1 MTKEEEIKSIPQSK
15 IRLYSS
21 PDAEFQLEKDY
32 GDEIER
38 KESYHGRE
46 ILELLQNVDDAYQSL
61 IEEGKGKKGDEVI
74 AYISLNNDVLTVA
87 NTGTAFNFESIKRL
101 SVGHA
106 SQKGDR
112 YIGNKGTGFRSVL
125 NWAKA
130 VEIYSDGYNFRYS
143 KKIAT
148 ECFNKIDKS
157 KIASQLNNKPNLCLP
172 ILSVPEW
179 IEDKDDKRTEEE
191 KEYNT
196 VIKIIIDAETQ
207 NDKQGVLEQ
216 LDSLDMNILLFLPNI
231 SEIKVFN
238 NGQEKIYS
246 KEITPIEDYE
256 EITVFSTINNN
267 VSDKLLYAVKRDEN
281 HTIFDIDAKKNKSV
295 NIAVAIPLN
304 NIQDKYPI
312 YNFFPMRLMESP
324 FKLLL
329 HASFVSLDQHR
340 DSLNLDPKG
349 YNKQILEYLLEL
361 CVSFVS
367 CYFSKK
373 ETDYTAFRFLTPNN
387 YFYNNLCLKNTSLE
401 QFDLSDIYIN
411 LIKSAKLL
419 PSVNG
424 HYISKN
430 DEPYIAPDNL
440 PHQLN
445 GNGFDKILI
454 PFTYNEREAN
464 QYNFF
469 RLLKLPKMDSQ
480 LLCNEINNRINTFSV
495 KERVEIFCWW
505 CEQFSSLNYCPN
517 LLFDTHGN
525 SIGYGK
531 RCFYKSESTLSG
543 PELKFT
549 DFLYLDDKYEAALIN
564 YFDTYK
570 ADKVQER
577 KNLYKNP
584 KKTITKRV
592 IPFFL
597 KPFVDLREFTTKS
610 VISTVNACV
619 NDSYENSIEFVNWL
633 WSVFPT
639 ISKPNS
645 DDDEL
650 IAISEKIT
658 YHFPTANKT
667 VAASKEIY
675 LGKDYGNEL
684 EDLFLNSDY
693 QRLAPLSEFDF
704 QNELLDDLIPF
715 FKYFELIEYP
725 RVEKEKVPSYK
736 LQDYSIFL
744 WDYCENISDYSGL
757 SIKVSVINNIEYLLS
772 KDTETI
778 LKWILSDKQIRNVL
792 LNKNEIG
799 GEVKYREYNRKVDTQ
814 LPQIPSYLNYIFSN
828 SKWVSIEG
836 HGRVEPDK
844 CLLVSND
851 KLLATLHPC
860 ITYEYLSELSSH
872 LACTVTELEEI
883 FIAFNVK
890 TSIADLDSDSFY
902 DLLLK
907 LPSNKNENRKLAS
920 KIISQCID
928 KDKPFYPSSKQNE
941 FFTNGLILAKQRG
954 EEDFFSV
961 NEVRF
966 SSSAVVNINN
976 VPLLKTPP
984 RNGNRELIK
993 KIFNVQPFSEKYV
1006 IDKDSITL
1014 HPDNNTVEKKLKDFL
1029 PFVYALRQQS
1039 NAKSTELNIYK
1050 NLHIYL
1056 VSNISINIESN
1067 PDFHIT
1073 NPYSIIFN
1081 KNEADA
1087 PTDNK
1092 DWYVYLPANVNLD
1105 LFEFSKNALESIFYI
1120 IQNQMNVS
1128 SLGELFRAD
1137 DYQQRLR
1144 LVEDKIDSELIQN
1157 AITILYESSTDRIK
1171 KYLETNNLQT
1181 QEILDVFNSIDFDNV
1196 KENDVPT
1203 LIRFLSL
1210 FDYTDKRFEEI
1221 YNIPT
1226 YVIKEYNEK
1235 IFRIYWNDNSDFYYL
1250 SIYES
1255 LETKSLDE
1263 KLKYSNKKS
1272 ELEKLIRVEIS
1283 IHAKDITFEPSE
1295 ILKDFKFKE
1304 DSAKIDVINEIYDSN
1319 IESLKNIITETEL
1332 FELFSTKFSSLLYF
1346 PNVIDYIQREYIEYK
1361 KINSQPKDKEDLVGT
1376 GKTPNLSNNL
1386 VPSTFSRSTNN
1397 AGFSTSPSNPTVH
1410 NPLNPLENARTG
1422 GLAELCVIE
1431 TLESRLLSEVNN
1443 YFNNQTYKIK
1453 WLSSYAKKY
1462 RKEKKINDAA
1472 GYDIYLSS
1480 SDKELFLEVKGTKD
1494 SECSFFM
1501 SANEYCIAK
1510 QHQNQNNYW
1519 IVFVSKVKDEHPNI
1533 NVIKVEDLINNNI
1546 FTSSTDTYL
1555 IQYKGNNA
1563 DNTKN
1568 PTDDNIDINSNGEVT

>member
-1 MTKEEEIKSIPQSK
+1 MTKEEEIKSIAPSK

-61 IEEGKGKKGDEVI
+61 IEEGKGNKGDKVI
-74 AYISLNNDVLTVA
+74 AYISLDNDVLTVA
-87 NTGTAFNFESIKRL
+87 NTGTAFNYESIKRL

-125 NWAKA
+125 NWAKE

-143 KKIAT
+143 KRFAT
-148 ECFNKIDKS
+148 SCFNQIDKS
-157 KIASQLNNKPNLCLP
+157 KIASQLKNKPDLCLP

-179 IEDKDDKRTEEE
+179 IEDKDDKRTKQE

-216 LDSLDMNILLFLPNI
+216 LDGLDMNILLFLPNI
-231 SEIKVFN
+231 TEIKVYN

-246 KEITPIEDYE
+246 KTIKFIEDYE
-256 EITVFSTINNN
+256 EITVFSIINNN

-281 HTIFDIDAKKNKSV
+281 HTIFDKDLKKNKAV

-304 NIQDKYPI
+304 NIQDEYFL
-312 YNFFPMRLMESP
+312 YNFFPMRLMKSP

-329 HASFVSLDQHR
+329 HASFISLDQHR
-340 DSLNLDPKG
+340 DSLNLDTKG
-349 YNKQILEYLLEL
+349 YNKQILEYLLAL

-367 CYFSKK
+367 SYFSNKK
-373 ETDYTAFRFLTPNN
+373 TDYTAFRFLTPNN
-387 YFYNNLCLKNTSLE
+387 YLYNNPCLKNSSLE
-401 QFDLSDIYIN
+401 QFDLSEKYLD
-411 LIKSAKLL
+411 LIKSTNLL

-424 HYISKN
+424 QYLSLK
-430 DEPYIAPDNL
+430 DELFVAPENL
-440 PHQLN
+440 PKRLN
-445 GNGFDKILI
+445 GKGFERILC
-454 PFTYNEREAN
+454 PFIYNENELY

-469 RLLKLPKMDSQ
+469 RILKIPRMDSQ
-480 LLCNEINNRINTFSV
+480 LLCNEINNRNNSFSV

-505 CEQFSSLNYCPN
+505 VEQFSELNYCPN

-549 DFLYLDDKYEAALIN
+549 DFVYLDDKYEDALVN

-619 NDSYENSIEFVNWL
+619 NDNYENSVEFVNWL

-645 DDDEL
+645 DEDEL
-650 IAISEKIT
+650 ISVSEKIT

-693 QRLAPLSEFDF
+693 QRLAPLSEFAFKD
-704 QNELLDDLIPF
+704 ELLEDLIPF
-715 FKYFELIEYP
+715 FKYFEVIEYP
-725 RVEKEKVPSYK
+725 RVEKNKEPSYR
-736 LQDYSIFL
+736 LNDYMIYL
-744 WDYCENISDYSGL
+744 WNYCENISDSSGL
-757 SIKVSVINNIEYLLS
+757 TIKVSVINNIEYLLS

-778 LKWILSDKQIRNVL
+778 LKWILSDKQIKNFL
-792 LNKNEIG
+792 LNKNEIE
-799 GEVKYREYNRKVDTQ
+799 GEVMYREYNHKVDTPL
-814 LPQIPSYLNYIFSN
+814 LPIPSYLNYIFSN
-828 SKWVSIEG
+828 SKWVLIEG
-836 HGRVEPDK
+836 HGRIEPGK

-851 KLLATLHPC
+851 KLLSTLHPC
-860 ITYEYLSELSSH
+860 ISNDYLEEMSSH
-872 LACTVTELEEI
+872 LACTVSELEEI
-883 FIAFNVK
+883 FIAFNAK
-890 TSIADLDSDSFY
+890 TSIADLDSDCFY

-907 LPSNKNENRKLAS
+907 LPSQKNENKKLAS

-928 KDKPFYPSSKQNE
+928 KDSPFSHSSKQNE
-941 FFTNGLILAKQRG
+941 FFSNGLILARQKG
-954 EEDFFSV
+954 EENFFPI

-993 KIFNVQPFSEKYV
+993 KIFNVQPFSEKYI
-1006 IDKDSITL
+1006 IDRDSITL
-1014 HPDNNTVEKKLKDFL
+1014 HPDNDTVVKGLKDFL

-1039 NAKSTELNIYK
+1039 NAKSTELNNYK

-1067 PDFHIT
+1067 PDFHISE
-1073 NPYSIIFN
+1073 PYSIIFN
-1081 KNEADA
+1081 KNETDV

-1092 DWYVYLPANVNLD
+1092 DWYVYLPADEKLD
-1105 LFEFSKNALESIFYI
+1105 LFEFSKNAIESIFYI

-1171 KYLETNNLQT
+1171 KYLETNHLLS
-1181 QEILDVFNSIDFDNV
+1181 QEILDVLNIIDFDNV
-1196 KENDVPT
+1196 KDTDVPN
-1203 LIRFLSL
+1203 LIRFLNL
-1210 FDYTDKRFEEI
+1210 FDYSDKRFEEI

-1226 YVIKEYNEK
+1226 YIIKEYNERK
-1235 IFRIYWNDNSDFYYL
+1235 FRIYWNENSDYYYL
-1250 SIYES
+1250 PIYELLENKS
-1255 LETKSLDE
+1255 LEE
-1263 KLKYSNKKS
+1263 KLKYANKKA
-1272 ELEKLIRVEIS
+1272 EREKLIKVEINT
-1283 IHAKDITFEPSE
+1283 HLKDISFIPSE
-1295 ILKDFKFKE
+1295 ILSNFDSKK
-1304 DSAKIDVINEIYDSN
+1304 DSAKIGLINSVYDSN
-1319 IESLKNIITETEL
+1319 IESLKIIIQDTDL
-1332 FELFSTKFSSLLYF
+1332 FELFSTKFTSLLCF
-1346 PNVIDYIQREYIEYK
+1346 TNVIDYIQKEYNEYIK
-1361 KINSQPKDKEDLVGT
+1361 QNLQPKPKEDIVGT
-1376 GKTPNLSNNL
+1376 GKTPNLSNEL
-1386 VPSTFSRSTNN
+1386 VPSTYRRTINN
-1397 AGFSTSPSNPTVH
+1397 TGFSTNPSNPTAH

-1431 TLESRLLSEVNN
+1431 SLESKLLSEVNE
-1443 YFNNQTYKIK
+1443 YFNNQEYKIK

-1480 SDKELFLEVKGTKD
+1480 SDKELFIEVKGTKD
-1494 SECSFFM
+1494 SECSFLM
-1501 SANEYCIAK
+1501 SVNEYCIAK
-1510 QHQNQNNYW
+1510 QHQTLNNYW
-1519 IVFVSKVKDEHPNI
+1519 IVFVSRVKDEHPNI
-1533 NVIKVEDLINNNI
+1533 NVIKIADLLNENM
-1546 FTSSTDTYL
+1546 FSSNTDTYF
-1555 IQYKGNNA
+1555 IQYKGGN
-1563 DNTKN
+1563 
-1568 PTDDNIDINSNGEVT
+1568 

>member
-1 MTKEEEIKSIPQSK
+1 MTKEEEIKSIPPSK

-46 ILELLQNVDDAYQSL
+46 ILELLQNIDDAYQSL
-61 IEEGKGKKGDEVI
+61 IEEGKGKKGDKVI
-74 AYISLNNDVLTVA
+74 AYISLDNDVLTVA
-87 NTGTAFNFESIKRL
+87 NTGTSFNFESIKRL
-101 SVGHA
+101 CVGHA

-125 NWAKA
+125 NWAKE

-143 KKIAT
+143 KRFATSCFNQIDKLKIAT
-148 ECFNKIDKS
+148 QI
-157 KIASQLNNKPNLCLP
+157 NNKPNLCLP

-179 IEDKDDKRTEEE
+179 IKDKDDKRTEQE

-216 LDSLDMNILLFLPNI
+216 LDSLDMSILLFLPNI
-231 SEIKVFN
+231 SKIKVYN

-246 KEITPIEDYE
+246 KDITPIEDFE
-256 EITVFSTINNN
+256 EITVFSTINNT
-267 VSDKLLYAVKRDEN
+267 VSDKLLYAVKRDES
-281 HTIFDIDAKKNKSV
+281 HTIFDIDAKKDKAV

-304 NIQDKYPI
+304 NIQNEYYL
-312 YNFFPMRLMESP
+312 YNFFPMRLMKSP
-324 FKLLL
+324 FKVLL

-367 CYFSKK
+367 SYFSKK
-373 ETDYTAFRFLTPNN
+373 KTDYTAFRYLTPNN
-387 YFYNNLCLKNTSLE
+387 YLANTPCLKNTSLE
-401 QFDLSDIYIN
+401 QFDLSEKYLD
-411 LIKSAKLL
+411 LIKAAKLL

-424 HYISKN
+424 QYISVN
-430 DEPYIAPDNL
+430 DEPFLAPDNL
-440 PHQLN
+440 PTQLN

-454 PFTYNEREAN
+454 PFNYSEREVN
-464 QYNFF
+464 QYYFF
-469 RLLKLPKMDSQ
+469 RTLKLPMIDGQ
-480 LLCNEINNRINTFSV
+480 ILCDEINNRISTLSV
-495 KERVEIFCWW
+495 NERVEIFCWW
-505 CEQFSSLNYCPN
+505 VEQFSDLKYSPN
-517 LLFDTHGN
+517 LLYDTHGN
-525 SIGYGK
+525 SIGYSK
-531 RCFYKSESTLSG
+531 RCFYKSESTLAGS
-543 PELKFT
+543 ELSFT
-549 DFLYLDDKYEAALIN
+549 DFVYLDDEYADALIN

-570 ADKVQER
+570 AEKVKER
-577 KNLYKNP
+577 KEAYNA
-584 KKTITKRV
+584 KKTTTKRV

-597 KPFVDLREFTTKS
+597 RPFIDLREFTTKS

-619 NDSYENSIEFVNWL
+619 NDSYENAIEFVNWL
-633 WSVFPT
+633 WTVFPI

-650 IAISEKIT
+650 ISISEKIT

-684 EDLFLNSDY
+684 EDLFQNSNY
-693 QRLAPLSEFDF
+693 QRLAPISEFIFKD
-704 QNELLDDLIPF
+704 ELLADLIPF
-715 FKYFELIEYP
+715 FKYFEVIEYP
-725 RVEKEKVPSYK
+725 RVEKDKKPSYR
-736 LQDYSIFL
+736 LNDYSIYL
-744 WDYCENISDYSGL
+744 RDYCDNISSYSDL
-757 SIKVSVINNIEYLLS
+757 SINVSVINNIEYLLS

-778 LKWILSDKQIRNVL
+778 LKWILSDKQIRIVL
-792 LNKNEIG
+792 LNKYELG
-799 GEVKYREYNRKVDTQ
+799 GEVKYRESYRKVDTQ

-828 SKWVSIEG
+828 SKWVSIAG
-836 HGRVEPDK
+836 HGRVELGK

-851 KLLATLHPC
+851 KLLASLHPC
-860 ITYEYLSELSSH
+860 ITNEYLEELSSH
-872 LACTVTELEEI
+872 LACTATELEEI

-907 LPSNKNENRKLAS
+907 LPSKKNENRKLAS

-928 KDKPFYPSSKQNE
+928 KDKPFYCSSKQNE

-1073 NPYSIIFN
+1073 EPYSIIFN
-1081 KNEADA
+1081 KNEADV

-1157 AITILYESSTDRIK
+1157 AITILYESSTERIK

-1196 KENDVPT
+1196 KENDVPN
-1203 LIRFLSL
+1203 LLKFLNF

-1221 YNIPT
+1221 YSIPT
-1226 YVIKEYNEK
+1226 YIIKEYNEK
-1235 IFRIYWNDNSDFYYL
+1235 IFRIYWNNNSDFYYL
-1250 SIYES
+1250 PIYES
-1255 LETKSLDE
+1255 LETKSLEE
-1263 KLKYSNKKS
+1263 KLKYANKKS
-1272 ELEKLIRVEIS
+1272 ELEKLIKVEINT
-1283 IHAKDITFEPSE
+1283 HAKDINFEPSE
-1295 ILKDFKFKE
+1295 ILRKFGFRE
-1304 DSAKIDVINEIYDSN
+1304 DSAKISVMNEIYDSN
-1319 IESLKNIITETEL
+1319 IESLKSIITETEL
-1332 FELFSTKFSSLLYF
+1332 FESFSTKFSSFLYF
-1346 PNVIDYIQREYIEYK
+1346 PKVIDYIQSEYIEYK
-1361 KINSQPKDKEDLVGT
+1361 KLNSQPKDKEDLVET
-1376 GKTPNLSNNL
+1376 GKTPNLSNEL
-1386 VPSTFSRSTNN
+1386 VPSTYIRSTNN
-1397 AGFSTSPSNPTVH
+1397 ASFSTSPSNPTPH
-1410 NPLNPLENARTG
+1410 IPQNPLENTRIG
-1422 GLAELCVIE
+1422 GLSELCVIE
-1431 TLESRLLSEVNN
+1431 TLESRLLSEVNE
-1443 YFNNQTYKIK
+1443 YFYNQEYKIK
-1453 WLSSYAKKY
+1453 WISAYAKKY
-1462 RKEKKINDAA
+1462 RNEKKINDAA

-1480 SDKELFLEVKGTKD
+1480 SDKELFIEVKGTKD

-1510 QHQNQNNYW
+1510 QHQSQNNYW
-1519 IVFVSKVKDEHPNI
+1519 IVFVSRVKDEHPNI

-1555 IQYKGNNA
+1555 IQYKGDAN
-1563 DNTKN
+1563 
-1568 PTDDNIDINSNGEVT
+1568 

>member
-1 MTKEEEIKSIPQSK
+1 MTKEEEIKSISHSK

-61 IEEGKGKKGDEVI
+61 IEGGKGKKGDKVT
-74 AYISLNNDVLTVA
+74 AYISFDNDVLTVA

-112 YIGNKGTGFRSVL
+112 YIGNKGTGFRAVL
-125 NWAKA
+125 NWAKE

-143 KKIAT
+143 KRFAT
-148 ECFNKIDKS
+148 YCFNQIDKS

-179 IEDKDDKRTEEE
+179 IEDTDDKRTEQE

-216 LDSLDMNILLFLPNI
+216 LNSLDMNILLFLPNI
-231 SEIKVFN
+231 SEIKVYN

-246 KEITPIEDYE
+246 KEVTPIEDYE
-256 EITVFSTINNN
+256 EISVYSKINNN
-267 VSDKLLYAVKRDEN
+267 ISNKLSYAVKRDEN
-281 HTIFDIDAKKNKSV
+281 HTIFDKDSKKNKAV

-304 NIQDKYPI
+304 NIHDEYFL
-312 YNFFPMRLMESP
+312 YNFFPMRLMKSP

-329 HASFVSLDQHR
+329 HASFISLDQHR
-340 DSLNLDPKG
+340 DSLNLDTKG
-349 YNKQILEYLLEL
+349 YNKQILEYLLAL

-367 CYFSKK
+367 SYFSNKK
-373 ETDYTAFRFLTPNN
+373 TDYTAFGFLSPNN
-387 YFYNNLCLKNTSLE
+387 YLYNNPCLKNSSLE
-401 QFDLSDIYIN
+401 QFDLSEIYLD
-411 LIKSAKLL
+411 LIKSTNLL

-424 HYISKN
+424 QYLSLK
-430 DEPYIAPDNL
+430 DEPFVAPDNL
-440 PHQLN
+440 PKKLN
-445 GNGFDKILI
+445 GKGFDKILC
-454 PFTYNEREAN
+454 PFIYNENELY

-469 RLLKLPKMDSQ
+469 RTLKIPKMDSQ
-480 LLCNEINNRINTFSV
+480 LLCNEINNRNNSFTV

-505 CEQFSSLNYCPN
+505 VEQFSSLNYCPN

-549 DFLYLDDKYEAALIN
+549 DFVYLDDKYEDALVN

-610 VISTVNACV
+610 VISTVNACI
-619 NDSYENSIEFVNWL
+619 NDDYENSVEFVNWL

-645 DDDEL
+645 DEDEL
-650 IAISEKIT
+650 ISVSEKIA

-693 QRLAPLSEFDF
+693 QRLAPLSEFSFKD
-704 QNELLDDLIPF
+704 ELLADLIPF
-715 FKYFELIEYP
+715 FKYFEVIEYP
-725 RVEKEKVPSYK
+725 RVEKDKEPSYK
-736 LQDYSIFL
+736 LNDYSIYLRDF
-744 WDYCENISDYSGL
+744 CENISDYSGL
-757 SIKVSVINNIEYLLS
+757 AIKVSVINNIEYLLS

-778 LKWILSDKQIRNVL
+778 LRWLLSDKQIRTVL
-792 LNKNEIG
+792 LNKYELG
-799 GEVKYREYNRKVDTQ
+799 GEVQYREYKRKVDTQ

-828 SKWVSIEG
+828 SKWVSITG
-836 HGRVEPDK
+836 HGRLEPGK

-851 KLLATLHPC
+851 KLLSTLHPC
-860 ITYEYLSELSSH
+860 ITNEYLEELSSH
-872 LACTVTELEEI
+872 LACTVTDLEDI
-883 FIAFNVK
+883 FIAFNAK

-907 LPSNKNENRKLAS
+907 LPSKKNENRKLAS
-920 KIISQCID
+920 KIISQCVD
-928 KDKPFYPSSKQNE
+928 KDIPFYSSSKQSE
-941 FFTNGLILAKQRG
+941 FFSNGLVLAKQKG

-1006 IDKDSITL
+1006 IDKDSIKL
-1014 HPDNNTVEKKLKDFL
+1014 HPDNNTVENKLKDFL

-1056 VSNISINIESN
+1056 VSNISINIDSN
-1067 PDFHIT
+1067 PDFNISE
-1073 NPYSIIFN
+1073 PYSIIFN
-1081 KNEADA
+1081 KNEKDV

-1092 DWYVYLPANVNLD
+1092 DWYVYLPADVNLD
-1105 LFEFSKNALESIFYI
+1105 LFEFSKNSIESIFYI

-1157 AITILYESSTDRIK
+1157 AITILYESLTERIK
-1171 KYLETNNLQT
+1171 KYLEINNLLS
-1181 QEILDVFNSIDFDNV
+1181 QEILDVFNSIDFDNLE
-1196 KENDVPT
+1196 ENDVPN
-1203 LIRFLSL
+1203 LIRFLNL

-1221 YNIPT
+1221 YSIPT
-1226 YVIKEYNEK
+1226 YIIKEYNEK
-1235 IFRIYWNDNSDFYYL
+1235 KFRIYWSDNSDFYYL
-1250 SIYES
+1250 PIYES
-1255 LETKSLDE
+1255 LENMSLED
-1263 KLKYSNKKS
+1263 KLKYANKKA
-1272 ELEKLIRVEIS
+1272 ELEKLIKIEVNSHI
-1283 IHAKDITFEPSE
+1283 KDINFVPSN
-1295 ILKDFKFKE
+1295 ILEKFDFKE
-1304 DSAKIDVINEIYDSN
+1304 DNAKLDVINAIYDSN
-1319 IESLKNIITETEL
+1319 IEAIKKIITEAEL
-1332 FELFSTKFSSLLYF
+1332 FELFSIKFTSLLYF
-1346 PNVIDYIQREYIEYK
+1346 KNVIDYIQGEYNQYK
-1361 KINSQPKDKEDLVGT
+1361 KLNSQPKDIEDFVET
-1376 GKTPNLSNNL
+1376 GKTPNLSNVL
-1386 VPSTFSRSTNN
+1386 VPSSYSRTISNG
-1397 AGFSTSPSNPTVH
+1397 GFSTSPSNPTAH

-1431 TLESRLLSEVNN
+1431 TLESGLFSEVNE
-1443 YFNNQTYKIK
+1443 YFDNQDYKIK

-1480 SDKELFLEVKGTKD
+1480 SDKELFIEVKGTKD

-1501 SANEYCIAK
+1501 SANEFCIAK
-1510 QHQNQNNYW
+1510 QHQTLNNYW
-1519 IVFVSKVKDEHPNI
+1519 IAFVSRVKDEDPNI
-1533 NVIKVEDLINNNI
+1533 NVIKIVDLLNKNFFN
-1546 FTSSTDTYL
+1546 SSTDTYF
-1555 IQYKGNNA
+1555 IQYKGEN
-1563 DNTKN
+1563 KQ
-1568 PTDDNIDINSNGEVT
+1568 

>member
-1 MTKEEEIKSIPQSK
+1 MGQDGIRKMTKEEEIKSIPPSK

-32 GDEIER
+32 SDEIER

-61 IEEGKGKKGDEVI
+61 IEEGKGKKGDKVT
-74 AYISLNNDVLTVA
+74 AYISLEDDVLTVA

-125 NWAKA
+125 NWAKE

-143 KKIAT
+143 KKFAT

-256 EITVFSTINNN
+256 EITVFSTINNI

-281 HTIFDIDAKKNKSV
+281 HTIFDIDAKKNKAV

-304 NIQDKYPI
+304 DLKDEYHL
-312 YNFFPMRLMESP
+312 YNFFPMRLMKSP

-340 DSLNLDPKG
+340 DSLNLDLKG
-349 YNKQILEYLLEL
+349 YNKLILEYLLEL

-367 CYFSKK
+367 SYFSEKK
-373 ETDYTAFRFLTPNN
+373 TDYTAFRYLTPNN
-387 YFYNNLCLKNTSLE
+387 YLYNTPCLKNTSLE
-401 QFDLSDIYIN
+401 QFDLSEKYLN
-411 LIKSAKLL
+411 LIKEAKLL
-419 PSVNG
+419 PTVNEQ
-424 HYISKN
+424 YISVI
-430 DEPYIAPDNL
+430 DEPLLAPDNL
-440 PHQLN
+440 PSQLN

-454 PFTYNEREAN
+454 PFNYSDREVN

-469 RLLKLPKMDSQ
+469 RTLKLPMMDG
-480 LLCNEINNRINTFSV
+480 LILYDEINKRVSTLSV
-495 KERVEIFCWW
+495 NERVEIFCWW

-517 LLFDTHGN
+517 LLYDTHGN

-549 DFLYLDDKYEAALIN
+549 DFVYLDDKYEAALIN

-633 WSVFPT
+633 WSVFPA

-650 IAISEKIT
+650 ISVSEKIT
-658 YHFPTANKT
+658 YHFPTAAKT
-667 VAASKEIY
+667 VSASKEIY

-693 QRLAPLSEFDF
+693 QRLAPISEFAFKD
-704 QNELLDDLIPF
+704 ELLADLIPF
-715 FKYFELIEYP
+715 FKYFEVIEYP
-725 RVEKEKVPSYK
+725 RVEKEKEPSYK
-736 LQDYSIFL
+736 LKDYKYYL
-744 WDYCENISDYSGL
+744 WDYCENISNYSDL
-757 SIKVSVINNIEYLLS
+757 SIKVSLINNIDYLLS

-778 LKWILSDKQIRNVL
+778 LKWILSDKQIRTVL
-792 LNKNEIG
+792 LNKYELG
-799 GEVKYREYNRKVDTQ
+799 GEVKYREYNRKVDTE
-814 LPQIPSYLNYIFSN
+814 LAQIPSYLNYIFSN
-828 SKWVSIEG
+828 SKWVFIRG
-836 HGRVEPDK
+836 HGRIEPGK

-851 KLLATLHPC
+851 KLLSTLHPC
-860 ITYEYLSELSSH
+860 ITNEYLEELSSH
-872 LACTVTELEEI
+872 LACKESDLEDI

-907 LPSNKNENRKLAS
+907 LPSKKNENRKLAS

-928 KDKPFYPSSKQNE
+928 KDKPFYQSPKQSE
-941 FFTNGLILAKQRG
+941 FFANGLVLAKQKG
-954 EEDFFSV
+954 EEDFFPV

-1006 IDKDSITL
+1006 IDKESISL

-1056 VSNISINIESN
+1056 VSNISINIETN
-1067 PDFHIT
+1067 PDFHISE
-1073 NPYSIIFN
+1073 PYSIIFN
-1081 KNEADA
+1081 KNEADV

-1092 DWYVYLPANVNLD
+1092 DWYVYLTANVNLD

-1157 AITILYESSTDRIK
+1157 AITILYESSTERIK

-1272 ELEKLIRVEIS
+1272 ELEKLIRVKIS
-1283 IHAKDITFEPSE
+1283 AHAKDITFEPSE

-1304 DSAKIDVINEIYDSN
+1304 DIAKLDIINEIYDSN

-1346 PNVIDYIQREYIEYK
+1346 PNVIDYIQHEYIKYK
-1361 KINSQPKDKEDLVGT
+1361 KINSQPKDKEDLVET

-1397 AGFSTSPSNPTVH
+1397 ASFSTSPSNPTVH

-1431 TLESRLLSEVNN
+1431 TLESRLLSEVNK
-1443 YFNNQTYKIK
+1443 YFNNQEYKIK
-1453 WLSSYAKKY
+1453 WISSYAKKY

-1480 SDKELFLEVKGTKD
+1480 SDKELFIEVKGTKD

-1510 QHQNQNNYW
+1510 QHQSLNNYW
-1519 IVFVSKVKDEHPNI
+1519 IVFVSRVKDEHPNI

-1546 FTSSTDTYL
+1546 FMSSTDTYL

-1568 PTDDNIDINSNGEVT
+1568 PNKMSA

>member
-1 MTKEEEIKSIPQSK
+1 MSLKIIRNEYLDQIRKAKEEEIKSIPRSK

-32 GDEIER
+32 SDEIER

-61 IEEGKGKKGDEVI
+61 IENGKGKKGDKVT
-74 AYISLNNDVLTVA
+74 AYISLDNDVLTVA

-125 NWAKA
+125 NWAKE

-143 KKIAT
+143 KRFAT
-148 ECFNKIDKS
+148 ACFNKIDKS
-157 KIASQLNNKPNLCLP
+157 KITTQLKNKPNLCLP

-179 IEDKDDKRTEEE
+179 IEDTDDKRTEQE

-196 VIKIIIDAETQ
+196 VIKIIIDVETQ

-231 SEIKVFN
+231 SEIKIYN

-256 EITVFSTINNN
+256 EISVYSTINKNI
-267 VSDKLLYAVKRDEN
+267 SDKLSYAVKRDEN
-281 HTIFDIDAKKNKSV
+281 HTIFDKDAKKNKAV

-304 NIQDKYPI
+304 NIQDEYFL
-312 YNFFPMRLMESP
+312 YNFFPMRLMKSP

-329 HASFVSLDQHR
+329 HASFLSLDQHR
-340 DSLNLDPKG
+340 DSLNLDTKG

-367 CYFSKK
+367 SYFSNK

-387 YFYNNLCLKNTSLE
+387 YLYNNPCLKNSSLE
-401 QFDLSDIYIN
+401 QFDLSEKYLD
-411 LIKSAKLL
+411 LIKSTNLL

-424 HYISKN
+424 QYLSLK
-430 DEPYIAPDNL
+430 DEPFVAPDNL
-440 PHQLN
+440 PKELN
-445 GNGFDKILI
+445 GKGFDKILC
-454 PFTYNEREAN
+454 PFIYNENESY

-469 RLLKLPKMDSQ
+469 RTLKISKMDSQ
-480 LLCNEINNRINTFSV
+480 LLCNEINNRNNTFSV

-505 CEQFSSLNYCPN
+505 VEQFSGLNYCPN

-531 RCFYKSESTLSG
+531 RCFYKSESTLTGS
-543 PELKFT
+543 ELSFT
-549 DFLYLDDKYEAALIN
+549 DFVYLDDDYTDALIN

-570 ADKVQER
+570 AEKVQER
-577 KNLYKNP
+577 KERYDA
-584 KKTITKRV
+584 KKTTTKRV

-597 KPFVDLREFTTKS
+597 RPFIDLREFTTKS

-619 NDSYENSIEFVNWL
+619 NDSYENSVEFVNWL

-645 DDDEL
+645 DEDEL
-650 IAISEKIT
+650 TSVSEKIT

-693 QRLAPLSEFDF
+693 QRLAPLSEFAFKD
-704 QNELLDDLIPF
+704 ELLEDLIPF
-715 FKYFELIEYP
+715 FKYFEVIEFP
-725 RVEKEKVPSYK
+725 RIEKDKEPIYK
-736 LQDYSIFL
+736 LDEYRDDL
-744 WDYCENISDYSGL
+744 WWCCKNISDNSWPT
-757 SIKVSVINNIEYLLS
+757 IKVSIINNVEYLLS

-778 LKWILSDKQIRNVL
+778 LKWILSDKQIRTVL
-792 LNKNEIG
+792 LNKYESW
-799 GEVKYREYNRKVDTQ
+799 GEVKYREYNHKVDSE
-814 LPQIPSYLNYIFSN
+814 LYPIPSYLNFVFTN
-828 SKWVSIEG
+828 SKWVSISG
-836 HGRVEPDK
+836 HGRIEPGK

-851 KLLATLHPC
+851 KLLSTLHPC
-860 ITYEYLSELSSH
+860 ITNEYLEELSSH

-907 LPSNKNENRKLAS
+907 LPSKKNENRKLAS

-928 KDKPFYPSSKQNE
+928 KDKPFYRSSKQDE
-941 FFTNGLILAKQRG
+941 FFTNGLILAKQKG
-954 EEDFFSV
+954 EEAFFPL

-984 RNGNRELIK
+984 RNGNRDLIK

-1006 IDKDSITL
+1006 IDKNSISL

-1056 VSNISINIESN
+1056 VSNISINIDSN

-1073 NPYSIIFN
+1073 EPYSIIFN
-1081 KNEADA
+1081 KNEADV

-1092 DWYVYLPANVNLD
+1092 DWYVYLPADVSLD
-1105 LFEFSKNALESIFYI
+1105 LFEFSKNSLESIFYI

-1144 LVEDKIDSELIQN
+1144 LVEDKIDSEIIQN
-1157 AITILYESSTDRIK
+1157 AITILYESSTERIK
-1171 KYLETNNLQT
+1171 KYLETNNLLS
-1181 QEILDVFNSIDFDNV
+1181 QEILNVFNSIDFDNL
-1196 KENDVPT
+1196 KENDVPN
-1203 LIRFLSL
+1203 LIRFLNL

-1226 YVIKEYNEK
+1226 YIIKEYNEK

-1250 SIYES
+1250 PIYES
-1255 LETKSLDE
+1255 LENMSLEE
-1263 KLKYSNKKS
+1263 KLKYANKKA
-1272 ELEKLIRVEIS
+1272 ELEKLIKVEVNSHI
-1283 IHAKDITFEPSE
+1283 KDINFVPSD
-1295 ILKDFKFKE
+1295 ILERFCFKE
-1304 DSAKIDVINEIYDSN
+1304 DSAKIDIINGIYDSN
-1319 IESLKNIITETEL
+1319 IESLKKLITEVEL
-1332 FELFSTKFSSLLYF
+1332 FELFSTKFSSLLCF
-1346 PNVIDYIQREYIEYK
+1346 SNVIDYIQTEYNEYIK
-1361 KINSQPKDKEDLVGT
+1361 LNSQPKGKEDLVET
-1376 GKTPNLSNNL
+1376 GKKPNLSNSL
-1386 VPSTFSRSTNN
+1386 VPSSYSRTISNG
-1397 AGFSTSPSNPTVH
+1397 GFSTSPSNPTAH

-1431 TLESRLLSEVNN
+1431 TLESGLLSDVNE
-1443 YFNNQTYKIK
+1443 YFNNQAYKIK
-1453 WLSSYAKKY
+1453 WISSYAKKY

-1480 SDKELFLEVKGTKD
+1480 SDKELFLEVKGTKE
-1494 SECSFFM
+1494 SECSFLM
-1501 SANEYCIAK
+1501 SANEFCIAK
-1510 QHQNQNNYW
+1510 QHQNLNNYW
-1519 IVFVSKVKDEHPNI
+1519 IVFVSRVKDEHPNI

-1546 FTSSTDTYL
+1546 FTSSTDTYF
-1555 IQYKGNNA
+1555 IQYKGIAN
-1563 DNTKN
+1563 
-1568 PTDDNIDINSNGEVT
+1568 

>member
-1 MTKEEEIKSIPQSK
+1 MTKEEEIKSIAPSK

-61 IEEGKGKKGDEVI
+61 IEEGKGNKGDKVT
-74 AYISLNNDVLTVA
+74 AYISLDNDVLTVA
-87 NTGTAFNFESIKRL
+87 NTGTAFNYESIKRL

-125 NWAKA
+125 NWAKE

-143 KKIAT
+143 KRFAT
-148 ECFNKIDKS
+148 SCFNQIDKS
-157 KIASQLNNKPNLCLP
+157 KIASQLKNKPDLCLP

-179 IEDKDDKRTEEE
+179 IEDKDDKRTKQE

-216 LDSLDMNILLFLPNI
+216 LDGLDMNILLFLPNI
-231 SEIKVFN
+231 TEIKVYN
-238 NGQEKIYS
+238 NGQEKIFS
-246 KEITPIEDYE
+246 KTIKFIEDYE
-256 EITVFSTINNN
+256 EITVFSIINNN

-281 HTIFDIDAKKNKSV
+281 HTIFDKDAKKDKAV
-295 NIAVAIPLN
+295 NIAVAIPLSDLKN
-304 NIQDKYPI
+304 EYYL
-312 YNFFPMRLMESP
+312 YNFFPMRQMKSP

-349 YNKQILEYLLEL
+349 YNKQILKYLLEL

-367 CYFSKK
+367 SYFSKK
-373 ETDYTAFRFLTPNN
+373 KTDYTAFRFLTPNN
-387 YFYNNLCLKNTSLE
+387 YLYNNPCLKNTSLE
-401 QFDLSDIYIN
+401 QFVLSEEYLN
-411 LIKSAKLL
+411 LIKSSDLL

-424 HYISKN
+424 KYISLK
-430 DEPYIAPDNL
+430 DDPFVAPDNL
-440 PHQLN
+440 PKQLN
-445 GNGFDKILI
+445 GNGFERILL
-454 PFTYNEREAN
+454 PFKYEENELY

-469 RLLKLPKMDSQ
+469 KTLKIPKMDSQ
-480 LLCNEINNRINTFSV
+480 LLCNEINNRNNAFSV
-495 KERVEIFCWW
+495 KERVKIFCWW
-505 CEQFSSLNYCPN
+505 VDQFSGLNYCPT

-525 SIGYGK
+525 PIRFGK
-531 RCFYKSESTLSG
+531 RCFYKSESSLTG
-543 PELKFT
+543 PELNFT
-549 DFLYLDDKYEAALIN
+549 DFVYLDDEYADALID

-570 ADKVQER
+570 ADQVQAR
-577 KNLYKNP
+577 KNNYKNP
-584 KKTITKRV
+584 KKTPTKRV

-610 VISTVNACV
+610 VISTINACV
-619 NDSYENSIEFVNWL
+619 NDNYENSIEFVNWL
-633 WSVFPT
+633 WTVFPT
-639 ISKPNS
+639 ISKPTS
-645 DDDEL
+645 DDDE
-650 IAISEKIT
+650 IVYVSEKIT

-693 QRLAPLSEFDF
+693 QRLAPLSEFSFKD
-704 QNELLDDLIPF
+704 ELLADLIPF
-715 FKYFELIEYP
+715 FKYFEVIEYP
-725 RVEKEKVPSYK
+725 RVEKDKEPSYK
-736 LQDYSIFL
+736 LNNYSIYL
-744 WDYCENISDYSGL
+744 WDFCENISDNSEL
-757 SIKVSVINNIEYLLS
+757 VIKVSVINNIEYLLS

-778 LKWILSDKQIRNVL
+778 LRWLLSDKQIRTVL
-792 LNKNEIG
+792 LNKYELG
-799 GEVKYREYNRKVDTQ
+799 GEVQYREYNRKVDTQ
-814 LPQIPSYLNYIFSN
+814 LSQIPSYLNYIFSN
-828 SKWVSIEG
+828 SKWVSITG
-836 HGRVEPDK
+836 HGRVEPGK

-851 KLLATLHPC
+851 KLLSTLHPC
-860 ITYEYLSELSSH
+860 ITNEYLEELSSH
-872 LACTVTELEEI
+872 LACTVTELEDI
-883 FIAFNVK
+883 FIAFNAK

-907 LPSNKNENRKLAS
+907 LPSKKNENRKLAS

-928 KDKPFYPSSKQNE
+928 KDKPFYRSSKQRE
-941 FFTNGLILAKQRG
+941 FFSNGLVLAKQKG
-954 EEDFFSV
+954 EEDFFPV
-961 NEVRF
+961 NAVRF

-1014 HPDNNTVEKKLKDFL
+1014 HPDNKTVEKKLKDFL

-1056 VSNISINIESN
+1056 VSNISINIDSN
-1067 PDFHIT
+1067 PDFNISE
-1073 NPYSIIFN
+1073 PYSIIFN
-1081 KNEADA
+1081 KNEEDV

-1092 DWYVYLPANVNLD
+1092 DWYVYLPADMNLD
-1105 LFEFSKNALESIFYI
+1105 LFEFSKNSIESIFYI

-1157 AITILYESSTDRIK
+1157 AITILYESSTERIK
-1171 KYLETNNLQT
+1171 KYLETNNLQS
-1181 QEILDVFNSIDFDNV
+1181 QEILDVFNTIDFDNL
-1196 KENDVPT
+1196 KENDVPNF
-1203 LIRFLSL
+1203 IRFLNL
-1210 FDYTDKRFEEI
+1210 FDYTDKRFQEI

-1226 YVIKEYNEK
+1226 YIIKDYNEK
-1235 IFRIYWNDNSDFYYL
+1235 IFRIYWNNNSDFYYL
-1250 SIYES
+1250 PIYES
-1255 LETKSLDE
+1255 FENKSLEE
-1263 KLKYSNKKS
+1263 KLKYGNKKA
-1272 ELEKLIRVEIS
+1272 ELEKLIKVEIS
-1283 IHAKDITFEPSE
+1283 SHIKDINFVPSN
-1295 ILKDFKFKE
+1295 ILEKFDFKE
-1304 DSAKIDVINEIYDSN
+1304 DNAKLDVINAIYDSN
-1319 IESLKNIITETEL
+1319 IEAIKKIITEAEL
-1332 FELFSTKFSSLLYF
+1332 FELFSIKFTSLLYF
-1346 PNVIDYIQREYIEYK
+1346 KNVTDYIQGEYNEYK
-1361 KINSQPKDKEDLVGT
+1361 KLNSQPKDKENLVET
-1376 GKTPNLSNNL
+1376 GKTPNLSNVL
-1386 VPSTFSRSTNN
+1386 VPSSYSRTISNG
-1397 AGFSTSPSNPTVH
+1397 GFSTSPSNPTAH

-1431 TLESRLLSEVNN
+1431 TLESGLLSEVNE
-1443 YFNNQTYKIK
+1443 YFNNQAYKIK
-1453 WLSSYAKKY
+1453 WISYYAKKY

-1480 SDKELFLEVKGTKD
+1480 SDKELFIEVKGTKD
-1494 SECSFFM
+1494 SECSFLM
-1501 SANEYCIAK
+1501 SVNEFCIAK
-1510 QHQNQNNYW
+1510 QHQNLNNYW
-1519 IVFVSKVKDEHPNI
+1519 IVFVSRVKDVHPNI
-1533 NVIKVEDLINNNI
+1533 NVIKVADLLNENI
-1546 FTSSTDTYL
+1546 FSSNTDTYF
-1555 IQYKGNNA
+1555 IQYKGGN
-1563 DNTKN
+1563 
-1568 PTDDNIDINSNGEVT
+1568 